1 MTIKDLSAKTGYSVG
16 TISRVLNNHPN
27 VSEKAR
33 AVILQAVADSGFLL
47 NANAKQLKQQHG
59 NCILVVVKGTSN
71 ELFAELVEAIQA
83 QFANTKYPLIVD
95 YQDEDLNEVARG
107 AQLCA
112 EKKPLG
118 IFFLGGNQQN
128 FCTHFHKIDVPC
140 VLVTNS
146 AQALD
151 FPNLSSVYT
160 DDFRASLDAMESLI
174 GLGHKKIAIIGGKY
188 DGSDTSRLRY
198 DGCLQALQHHGV
210 AFDQQHDY
218 VGIRF
223 SYQDGY
229 NATRQLLQQKREFTA
244 LFTVADVI
252 AIGAIRALRDSGL
265 RVPEDVSVMGFDGL
279 PLSDYLVPQLSTVHQ
294 SIELLAKRSA
304 NILLDCIENG
314 GSARHETVPYII
326 RQRESTRQWKEAFHA

>member
-16 TISRVLNNHPN
+16 TISRVLNNQPN
-27 VSEKAR
+27 VSKKAR
-33 AVILQAVADSGFLL
+33 EQILQAVAESGFQL
-47 NANAKQLKQQHG
+47 NTNAKQLKQQHG
-59 NCILVVVKGTSN
+59 NSILVVVKGTSN
-71 ELFAELVEAIQA
+71 ELFSELVEAIQA
-83 QFANTKYPLIVD
+83 KFAKLKYPLTVD

-118 IFFLGGNQQN
+118 IFFLGGNQEN
-128 FCTHFHKIDVPC
+128 FRNHFQKIDVPC

-146 AQALD
+146 AAELD

-160 DDFRASLDAMESLI
+160 DDLLASKEAMEVLI
-174 GLGHKKIAIIGGKY
+174 GLGHKHIAIIGGNY

-198 DGCLQALQHHGV
+198 DGCMDALARHGIE
-210 AFDQQHDY
+210 FDRERDY
-218 VGIRF
+218 MGIRF
-223 SYQDGY
+223 SYRDGY
-229 NATRQLLQQKREFTA
+229 NATLKLLKSGRKFTA

-279 PLSDYLVPQLSTVHQ
+279 PLGDFLVPQLSTVNQ
-294 SIELLAKRSA
+294 AVGLLAQRSA
-304 NILLDCIENG
+304 DILLDCIENG
-314 GSARHETVPYII
+314 GNARHETVPYTVC
-326 RQRESTRQWKEAFHA
+326 QRESTRMAE

>member
-16 TISRVLNNHPN
+16 TISRVLNNQPN
-27 VSEKAR
+27 VSQKAR
-33 AVILQAVADSGFLL
+33 EVILQAVADSNFQL

-59 NCILVVVKGTSN
+59 NSILVVVKGTSN
-71 ELFAELVEAIQA
+71 ELFAELVEAIQTR
-83 QFANTKYPLIVD
+83 FAPLKYPLIVD
-95 YQDEDLNEVARG
+95 YQDEDMNEVARG

-128 FCTHFHKIDVPC
+128 FRTHFGKIDVPC

-146 AQALD
+146 AAELD
-151 FPNLSSVYT
+151 FPNLSSVCT
-160 DDFRASLDAMESLI
+160 DDYQASLDAMESLI
-174 GLGHKKIAIIGGKY
+174 ALGHRQIAIIGGKY
-188 DGSDTSRLRY
+188 DGSDTSRLRF
-198 DGCLQALQHHGV
+198 DGCLQALERHSVG
-210 AFDQQHDY
+210 FDREKDY

-229 NATRQLLQQKREFTA
+229 DATQQLLAEGRRFTA

-279 PLSDYLVPQLSTVHQ
+279 PLGDFLVPQLSTVNQ
-294 SIELLAKRSA
+294 SVELLAKQSA
-304 NILLDCIENG
+304 DILLDCIEKG
-314 GSARHETVPYII
+314 GKARHETVPYTIC
-326 RQRESTRQWKEAFHA
+326 QRESTRLFE

>member
-1 MTIKDLSAKTGYSVG
+1 MTIKDLSARTGYSVG
-16 TISRVLNNHPN
+16 TISRVLNDHPN
-27 VSEKAR
+27 VSQKAR
-33 AVILQAVADSGFLL
+33 EVILQAVADSGFQL

-59 NCILVVVKGTSN
+59 NCILVVVKGTNN
-71 ELFAELVEAIQA
+71 EMFAELVEAIQA
-83 QFANTKYPLIVD
+83 QFAKLKYPLIVD

-118 IFFLGGNQQN
+118 IFFLGGNQRN
-128 FCTHFHKIDVPC
+128 FQSHFRKIDVPC

-146 AQALD
+146 AADLD
-151 FPNLSSVYT
+151 FPNLSSVCT
-160 DDFRASLDAMESLI
+160 DDFQASRDAMESLI
-174 GLGHKKIAIIGGKY
+174 ELGHKKIAIIGGKY

-198 DGCLQALQHHGV
+198 DGCLQSMQSHNID
-210 AFDQQHDY
+210 FDREHDY

-229 NATRQLLQQKREFTA
+229 DATRQLLQNGRRFTA

-252 AIGAIRALRDSGL
+252 AIGAIRALRDHGL

-279 PLSDYLVPQLSTVHQ
+279 PLGDFLVPQLSTVNQ
-294 SIELLAKRSA
+294 SVALMAKHSA
-304 NILLDCIENG
+304 HILLDCIENG
-314 GSARHETVPYII
+314 GKARHETVPYTI
-326 RQRESTRQWKEAFHA
+326 RQRESTRKWKEDAHA